1 MTTTTRPILS
11 WTGKINNQLASKSN
25 TNLLSVALA
34 LRDELAHDAP
44 RAEGP
49 HVRRAALPQHLER
62 HRHAALQR
70 ALVHL
75 RHRRL
80 EVVELGTAAT
90 VRGRGG
96 RVRRR
101 RARLVVG
108 GGGRR
113 GRGRGHR
120 VTGDEGQRGGV
131 QTLGRL
137 RRLRGGD
144 PREPLE
150 DVERLGGGV
159 VLRGLRGGPLPVKLP
174 RAHLEA
180 DAECRWAASA
190 RGDGKKP
197 RLLLFV
203 RKSEKGTFVRLYG
216 LFIKYVVPLV
226 MLHKWVGYH
235 VGLML
240 SSHRGRGRINRRRRL
255 QKSVGGGLRHLH
267 RKGVELDGRRHI
279 GW

>member
-1 MTTTTRPILS
+1 MTTTALDRPTNPVLD
-11 WTGKINNQLASKSN
+11 WQNNQLASKCN

-49 HVRRAALPQHLER
+49 HVRRPALPQHLER

-80 EVVELGTAAT
+80 EVVELGTAA
-90 VRGRGG
+90 VRGRRG
-96 RVRRR
+96 RCRR

-137 RRLRGGD
+137 RLRGGD

-159 VLRGLRGGPLPVKLP
+159 VLRGLRGRPLPVELP
-174 RAHLEA
+174 RAHLET
-180 DAECRWAASA
+180 DAESRRAASA

-203 RKSEKGTFVRLYG
+203 RKSEKGTFV
-216 LFIKYVVPLV
+216 
-226 MLHKWVGYH
+226 
-235 VGLML
+235 
-240 SSHRGRGRINRRRRL
+240 
-255 QKSVGGGLRHLH
+255 
-267 RKGVELDGRRHI
+267 
-279 GW
+279 